1 MKPRANY
8 GEVGQKALK
17 SLYPLGG
24 HLAKSPVGK
33 ALLDLICMRLSQVNG
48 CAYCLD
54 MHAKDLRE
62 LGEPEQRLYTLN
74 AWRDT
79 PFFSD
84 KERAAL
90 AFAEAVNSCQVPDTI
105 YEETAKYFTD
115 EELVDLT
122 LNVGA
127 INLWNRLNHVFHP
140 LVGTYEVGQFA

>member
-8 GEVGQKALK
+8 SQVGQKALK

-90 AFAEAVNSCQVPDTI
+90 AFAEAVNSCKVPDDI

-115 EELVDLT
+115 EE
-122 LNVGA
+122 
-127 INLWNRLNHVFHP
+127 
-140 LVGTYEVGQFA
+140 